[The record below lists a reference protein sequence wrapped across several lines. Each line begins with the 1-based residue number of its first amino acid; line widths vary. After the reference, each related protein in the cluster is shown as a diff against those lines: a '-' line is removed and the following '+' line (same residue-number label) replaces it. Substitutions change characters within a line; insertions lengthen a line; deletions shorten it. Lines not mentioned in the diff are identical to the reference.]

1 MNFKESHPWF
11 FLILLKIFK
20 SLCERWMKK
29 KERDRLWDLNSH
41 PSGLKSIALSP
52 TLPTHLL
59 MIVAKKYWKLN
70 FCFYRFLRGL
80 TSFILTFFH
89 KLKLN
94 HDPTFS
100 TCWKFE
106 LCLFYDS
113 LGPSMNSIQFLE
125 VIFNSPPSYLQF
137 FSYTKGF

>member
-1 MNFKESHPWF
+1 MIFSDFAQNFQELMWKMNEEKRES
-11 FLILLKIFK
+11 
-20 SLCERWMKK
+20 
-29 KERDRLWDLNSH
+29 RLWDLNSH
-41 PSGLKSIALSP
+41 PFRLKSIALSP

-59 MIVAKKYWKLN
+59 MIVAKKYWILN

-94 HDPTFS
+94 HDLTFS

-106 LCLFYDS
+106 LCLSYDS
-113 LGPSMNSIQFLE
+113 LVPFINSIQFLE